1 MMRTPEA
8 SDMGVKLTD
17 KLVRA
22 LAPPPLKDGKA
33 RNVIT
38 YDDSLP
44 GFGARITSAGAISF
58 VLNYRRKADGRERR
72 ATIGQFPVWSVA
84 AARQR
89 AAELRRAVDNGGDP
103 VGELAAERGHRRLRS
118 FVRGSRPNISQGCA
132 RLRRR
137 CIAASSEPRLCLRS
151 VA

>member
-1 MMRTPEA
+1 MERT
-8 SDMGVKLTD
+8 DMGVKLTD

-72 ATIGQFPVWSVA
+72 ATIGQSPAWSVA
-84 AARQR
+84 VAREK
-89 AAELRRAVDNGGDP
+89 AKELRRAVDNGGDP
-103 VGELAAERGHRRLRS
+103 VGELAAERGAPTVAALRA
-118 FVRGSRPNISQGCA
+118 V
-132 RLRRR
+132 
-137 CIAASSEPRLCLRS
+137 
-151 VA
+151 